1 MSRRRNTLKSDRVVV
16 HRITYQQL
24 RRALWD
30 LERVRL
36 RALRERRGWT
46 QATLAEVAGYSYMTV
61 RSWESGYKIP
71 KPASLADWREALA
84 A

>member
-1 MSRRRNTLKSDRVVV
+1 MKSDRVVV

-36 RALRERRGWT
+36 RALRKRRGWT
-46 QATLAEVAGYSYMTV
+46 LHTLAEVTGYAYMTV
-61 RSWESGYKIP
+61 RFWEEGYKIP